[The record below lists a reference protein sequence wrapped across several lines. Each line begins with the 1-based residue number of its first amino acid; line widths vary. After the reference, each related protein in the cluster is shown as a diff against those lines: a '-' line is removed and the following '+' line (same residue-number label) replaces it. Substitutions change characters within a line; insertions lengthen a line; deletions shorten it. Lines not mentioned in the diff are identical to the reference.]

1 MLSELILALLGEML
15 MESPPLIIHLE
26 TSLLL
31 TGFSGFCESVGL
43 CNSLPSPAHLPP
55 SSLFMVARGREN
67 S

>member
-1 MLSELILALLGEML
+1 MLSELIPALLGEML
-15 MESPPLIIHLE
+15 TESPPLIIHLE
-26 TSLLL
+26 TSLL

-43 CNSLPSPAHLPP
+43 CYSLPSPAHLPP